1 MRIGERIR
9 WTRGYDPFEN
19 QVKRAENAI
28 DKLQTPEKEW
38 FTELLNI
45 LKNEQYARI
54 VGKNGK
60 ELDVTKIAHTYSY
73 ASFFDVFNNE
83 HLFDINIKPIYIKE
97 EPNKTIIEFYGHNDY
112 V

>member
-9 WTRGYDPFEN
+9 WIRGYDPFEN

-28 DKLQTPEKEW
+28 DKLQTSEKEW
-38 FTELLNI
+38 LTELLNI
-45 LKNEQYARI
+45 LKNKQYARI

-60 ELDVTKIAHTYSY
+60 ELDVQRIAYTYSY
-73 ASFFDVFNNE
+73 ASFFDVINNIY
-83 HLFDINIKPIYIKE
+83 LFDSNIKPIIIKE
-97 EPNKTIIEFYGHNDY
+97 LNNALNEFYGHSDY

>member
-60 ELDVTKIAHTYSY
+60 ELDVQRIAYTYAY
-73 ASFFDVFNNE
+73 ASFFDVINKIY
-83 HLFDINIKPIYIKE
+83 LYDINIKPIVIKE
-97 EPNKTIIEFYGHNDY
+97 LNKTLNEFYGHNDY

>member
-19 QVKRAENAI
+19 QIERAEYAI
-28 DKLQTPEKEW
+28 YKLQTPEKEW

-60 ELDVTKIAHTYSY
+60 ELDVQRIAYTYSY
-73 ASFFDVFNNE
+73 ASFFDVINKIY
-83 HLFDINIKPIYIKE
+83 LFDINIKPIVIKE
-97 EPNKTIIEFYGHNDY
+97 LNNTLNEFYGHSDY

>member
-1 MRIGERIR
+1 MRIRERIR

-19 QVKRAENAI
+19 QVKRAENAT

-38 FTELLNI
+38 ITELLNI

-60 ELDVTKIAHTYSY
+60 ELDVQQIAYTYSY
-73 ASFFDVFNNE
+73 ASFFDVINKIY
-83 HLFDINIKPIYIKE
+83 LFDSNIKPIVIKE
-97 EPNKTIIEFYGHNDY
+97 LNNTLNEFYGHIDY